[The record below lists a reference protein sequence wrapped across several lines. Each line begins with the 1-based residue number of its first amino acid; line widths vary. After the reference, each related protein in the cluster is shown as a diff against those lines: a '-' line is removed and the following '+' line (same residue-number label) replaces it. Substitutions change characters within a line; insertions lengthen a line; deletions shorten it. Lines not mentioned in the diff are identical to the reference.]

1 MAVWPRKEFICLYQ
15 QKKNN
20 CMPVLSI
27 MCTMVPSMP
36 MRTILRLKLPTSA
49 TSLQPP
55 LPNVQKNG
63 LAWVHVSC
71 ILRATVL
78 VFEDRIEKVCKV
90 FNRKMDWNDSKRQAL
105 SCLYSCRRIELAVGF
120 RDGAYGNLIAYAG
133 KNYRLSDASWRTPP
147 LCQKP
152 MGDFI
157 DVVAVYA
164 PAADYRR

>member
-133 KNYRLSDASWRTPP
+133 KNHRLSVLSRPTPS
-147 LCQKP
+147 LCQKQ
-152 MGDFI
+152 MGGI
-157 DVVAVYA
+157 IGVVAVYA